1 MSNKL
6 QQKHLVCTETTNR
19 LNKVTNDEKIRTNF
33 KTKSEIMKVF

>member
-19 LNKVTNDEKIRTNF
+19 LTKVTNDEKN
-33 KTKSEIMKVF
+33 